1 MSEIKKVVLAYS
13 GGLDTSVII
22 PWLKEHYDNCEV
34 IAVCGNVGQDDE
46 LDDLKQRAVASG
58 ASKLYV
64 EDLTDEFV
72 NEFVIPTMQAGAD
85 YEGYLYIDNKKIPY
99 ADKFIESFFHLY
111 GISGMSYKTSMLRE
125 QYLQHLTDSNP
136 SKPIRLLLFN
146 EVCIYAGQDIVKPVI
161 DKIYR
166 RFMRCYPKAVL
177 KIIYDN
183 FKAIIT
189 CSCVENNIIHVLDI
203 RYDMLRGEFLAYE
216 SIFDNEK
223 LQFLKRITR

>member
-1 MSEIKKVVLAYS
+1 MHNNISINYKIMTVFASDIAIYRRISHDEYYDYRSEQ
-13 GGLDTSVII
+13 TTC
-22 PWLKEHYDNCEV
+22 LKE
-34 IAVCGNVGQDDE
+34 
-46 LDDLKQRAVASG
+46 DLS
-58 ASKLYV
+58 
-64 EDLTDEFV
+64 
-72 NEFVIPTMQAGAD
+72 D

>member
-1 MSEIKKVVLAYS
+1 MAVFASDIAIYRRMSHDEYYDCRS
-13 GGLDTSVII
+13 EQTTC
-22 PWLKEHYDNCEV
+22 LKE
-34 IAVCGNVGQDDE
+34 
-46 LDDLKQRAVASG
+46 DLS
-58 ASKLYV
+58 
-64 EDLTDEFV
+64 
-72 NEFVIPTMQAGAD
+72 D

-99 ADKFIESFFHLY
+99 ADRFIESFFYLY
-111 GISGMSYKTSMLRE
+111 GISGMSDKTSVLRE
-125 QYLQHLTDSNP
+125 QYLQHLIDSNP
-136 SKPIRLLLFN
+136 SKRIRLLLFD

-166 RFMRCYPKAVL
+166 RFMRRYPKAVL

-189 CSCVENNIIHVLDI
+189 CSCVENNIIYVLDI

-216 SIFDNEK
+216 CIFDNEK